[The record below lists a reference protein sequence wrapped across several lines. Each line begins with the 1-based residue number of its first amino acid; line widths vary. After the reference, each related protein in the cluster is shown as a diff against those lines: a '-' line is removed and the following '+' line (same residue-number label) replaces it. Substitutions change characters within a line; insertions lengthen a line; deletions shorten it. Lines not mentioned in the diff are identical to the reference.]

1 MTDHHLYGTSTHTTD
16 ELARLVGDRLG
27 LVFIERESDYRGI
40 YHLAATRDR
49 RIEIQPNPIPGED
62 GGGDDLYAPDHPA
75 AQALLMTMTPAPDP
89 TLQARLRAVEGL
101 HHLSRTDNATGDGR
115 QRRR

>member
-1 MTDHHLYGTSTHTTD
+1 MTDHHLYGTSTHTAD

-27 LVFIERESDYRGI
+27 LVFTERDSDYRGI
-40 YHLAATRDR
+40 TRDR
-49 RIEIQPNPIPGED
+49 RIEIQPNLIPGED
-62 GGGDDLYAPDHPA
+62 GDEDDLYAPDHPA
-75 AQALLMTMTPAPDP
+75 AQALLLTTTPAPDP

-101 HHLSRTDNATGDGR
+101 HHLSRPDDATDDGR